1 MRFYEFKTIK
11 PTKPLTPP
19 QAQINALK
27 QQKERA
33 TTALKTE
40 RTRQQKQKAVTAIQK
55 NNQVLAKL
63 NKTF

>member
-1 MRFYEFKTIK
+1 MRFYEFKTIQ

-40 RTRQQKQKAVTAIQK
+40 RTRQQKQKAVTDIQK
-55 NNQVLAKL
+55 NNQTLAKL
-63 NKTF
+63 GGS